1 MGHLYDPFWTIKIRL
16 GWQGG
21 VREGKN
27 LPEKWP
33 QFGFGAPQRPPNVPR
48 TPEMDPK
55 WPPQLTLIDL
65 SKFPV
70 SLTHL
75 GAPGVLQS

>member
-1 MGHLYDPFWTIKIRL
+1 MQFEHKYVVLCVGHLYDPFWTIKIRL

-65 SKFPV
+65 S
-70 SLTHL
+70 
-75 GAPGVLQS
+75 

>member
-1 MGHLYDPFWTIKIRL
+1 MRVEHEICSTICGTPVRFILDHKNL
-16 GWQGG
+16 TGLAGPLQGG
-21 VREGKN
+21 VRERKN

-33 QFGFGAPQRPPNVPR
+33 QFGFGVPQRPPNVPR

-65 SKFPV
+65 S
-70 SLTHL
+70 
-75 GAPGVLQS
+75 